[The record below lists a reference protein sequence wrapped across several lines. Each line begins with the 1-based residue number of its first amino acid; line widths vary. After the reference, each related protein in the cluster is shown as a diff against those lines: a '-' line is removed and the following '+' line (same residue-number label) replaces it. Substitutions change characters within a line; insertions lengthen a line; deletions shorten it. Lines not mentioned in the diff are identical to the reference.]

1 MSPLSPD
8 RTPQRSRSWM
18 RTTPGTLPLDAGT
31 LRLSMTVF
39 LVRHADAKSR
49 ANWPDDDELR
59 PLSKKGEAQAF
70 GLVARLD
77 GTHVKRILS
86 SPAVRCTNTVEPLA
100 AEHGVKVERTEVL
113 REGADCVRAYELLR
127 RLSTEKGDSVLCT
140 HGDVVPEL
148 LRIASRDGL
157 DFQDEPRWPKGSMW
171 AIESDGHDLT
181 RARYLAPP
189 DQ

>member
-1 MSPLSPD
+1 
-8 RTPQRSRSWM
+8 M

-70 GLVARLD
+70 GLVGRLD
-77 GTHVKRILS
+77 GAHVKRILS

-171 AIESDGHDLT
+171 AIESDGQDLT